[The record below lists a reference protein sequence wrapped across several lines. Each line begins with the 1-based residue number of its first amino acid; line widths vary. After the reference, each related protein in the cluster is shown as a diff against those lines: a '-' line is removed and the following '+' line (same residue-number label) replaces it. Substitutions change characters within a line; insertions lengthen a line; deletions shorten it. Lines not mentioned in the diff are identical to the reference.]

1 MLLLKN
7 LIIVKKKDATLTLR
21 WQKPHTL
28 LVCGFY
34 LICTR
39 FRMPPLTIFTAPV
52 IPDIENNELRQ
63 QLQQVIDLKTKPLGA
78 LGRLEALA
86 LQLGMIQETTT
97 PQIHQP
103 QIRVFAADHGL
114 TKHGTSAFPSAV
126 TAQMVYNFLQG
137 GAAIN
142 VLARQHNIEL
152 KVVDAGVDA
161 DFSNSPFKD
170 HPQLLDHKV
179 RHGSRDALTEPAM
192 TEAECLA
199 ALEGGINVVKN
210 MAGNLL
216 IVGEMGI
223 GNTSAAS
230 LLLARLGD
238 LSIADCIGRGTG
250 LDDAGLQ
257 HKASILTQVLEHHS
271 EAQAPLEVLATL
283 GGLEIAMMAG
293 ALMQAA
299 SERRIL
305 LIDGFIASSAL
316 LVAERLA
323 PGVAQFAIF
332 AHHSVEPGHTHLL
345 KLLDAE
351 PLLNMG
357 MRLGEGSGAALA
369 FPLLQ
374 SACAIINEMA
384 SFSDAG
390 ISEQSK

>member
-1 MLLLKN
+1 MN
-7 LIIVKKKDATLTLR
+7 TFIA
-21 WQKPHTL
+21 P
-28 LVCGFY
+28 
-34 LICTR
+34 
-39 FRMPPLTIFTAPV
+39 TIAN
-52 IPDIENNELRQ
+52 IENNELRQ
-63 QLQQVIDLKTKPLGA
+63 QLQQIVDQKTKPLGA
-78 LGRLEALA
+78 LGRLETLA
-86 LQLGMIQETTT
+86 VQLGLIQGTTT
-97 PQIHQP
+97 PHIEQP

-114 TKHGTSAFPSAV
+114 TKHGTSAYPSAV
-126 TAQMVYNFLQG
+126 TAQMVVNFLQG

-142 VLARQHNIEL
+142 VLARQHHMEL

-161 DFSNSPFKD
+161 DFANSPFKD
-170 HPQLLDHKV
+170 HAQLLDYKV

-192 TEAECLA
+192 TAEECLA
-199 ALEGGINVVKN
+199 ALENGMDVVKN

-230 LLLARLGD
+230 LLLAKLGD
-238 LSIADCIGRGTG
+238 IPLDECIGRGTG
-250 LDDAGLQ
+250 LDDAGLK
-257 HKASILTQVLEHHS
+257 HKASILTQILARHS
-271 EAQAPLEVLATL
+271 EAQTPFDILAAL

-299 SERRIL
+299 SEHRIL

-316 LVAERLA
+316 LAAERLA
-323 PGVAQFAIF
+323 PGVAQYAIF

-345 KLLDAE
+345 KLLNAE

-369 FPLLQ
+369 YPLLQ

-384 SFSDAG
+384 SFNDAG
-390 ISEQSK
+390 ISGQNS

>member
-1 MLLLKN
+1 MN
-7 LIIVKKKDATLTLR
+7 TFIA
-21 WQKPHTL
+21 P
-28 LVCGFY
+28 
-34 LICTR
+34 
-39 FRMPPLTIFTAPV
+39 TIAN
-52 IPDIENNELRQ
+52 IENNELYQ
-63 QLQQVIDLKTKPLGA
+63 QLQQIVDQKTKPLGA
-78 LGRLEALA
+78 LGRLETLA
-86 LQLGMIQETTT
+86 VQLGLIQGTTT
-97 PQIHQP
+97 PQITQP

-114 TKHGTSAFPSAV
+114 TKHGTSAYPSAV

-142 VLARQHNIEL
+142 VLARQHDIEL

-161 DFSNSPFKD
+161 DFANSPFKD
-170 HPQLLDHKV
+170 HAQLLDYKV
-179 RHGSRDALTEPAM
+179 RHRSRDALSEPAM
-192 TEAECLA
+192 TVEECLA
-199 ALEGGINVVKN
+199 ALENGMDVVKS

-238 LSIADCIGRGTG
+238 IPLDECIGRGTG
-250 LDDAGLQ
+250 LDDAGLK
-257 HKASILTQVLEHHS
+257 HKASILTQVLARHS
-271 EAQAPLEVLATL
+271 EAQTPFDILAAL

-323 PGVAQFAIF
+323 PGVAQYAVF

-345 KLLDAE
+345 KLLNAE

-369 FPLLQ
+369 YPLLQ

-384 SFSDAG
+384 SFNDAG
-390 ISEQSK
+390 ISGQNS

>member
-1 MLLLKN
+1 M
-7 LIIVKKKDATLTLR
+7 
-21 WQKPHTL
+21 
-28 LVCGFY
+28 
-34 LICTR
+34 
-39 FRMPPLTIFTAPV
+39 TIFTAPT
-52 IPDIENNELRQ
+52 ITNIENDELRL
-63 QLQQVIDLKTKPLGA
+63 QLQQIIDLKTKPLGA
-78 LGRLEALA
+78 LGRIEALA
-86 LQLGMIQETTT
+86 VQLGMIQGTIT
-97 PQIHQP
+97 PHIEQA

-126 TAQMVYNFLQG
+126 TAQMVHNFLQG

-152 KVVDAGVDA
+152 KVVDAGVDT
-161 DFSNSPFKD
+161 DFAP
-170 HPQLLDHKV
+170 HPKLLDYKV

-192 TEAECLA
+192 TETECLV
-199 ALEGGINVVKN
+199 ALENGMKVVKN
-210 MAGNLL
+210 LAGNLL

-238 LSIADCIGRGTG
+238 VPLADCIGRGTG
-250 LDDAGLQ
+250 LDDAGLE
-257 HKASILTQVLEHHS
+257 HKTDILTQVLERHQQ
-271 EAQAPLEVLATL
+271 AQAPFDVLAAL

-293 ALMQAA
+293 ALIQAA

-323 PGVAQFAIF
+323 PGVAQYAVF
-332 AHHSVEPGHTHLL
+332 AHHSVEPGHAHLL
-345 KLLDAE
+345 KSLNAE

-369 FPLLQ
+369 YPLLQ

-390 ISEQSK
+390 ISEQNN

>member
-1 MLLLKN
+1 MN
-7 LIIVKKKDATLTLR
+7 TLNTFIA
-21 WQKPHTL
+21 P
-28 LVCGFY
+28 
-34 LICTR
+34 
-39 FRMPPLTIFTAPV
+39 TIAN
-52 IPDIENNELRQ
+52 IENNELYQ
-63 QLQQVIDLKTKPLGA
+63 QLQQIVDQKTKPLGA
-78 LGRLEALA
+78 LGRLETLA
-86 LQLGMIQETTT
+86 VHLGMIQGTTT
-97 PQIHQP
+97 PQITQP

-114 TKHGTSAFPSAV
+114 TKHGTSAYPSAV

-142 VLARQHNIEL
+142 VLARQHHMEL
-152 KVVDAGVDA
+152 KVVDAGVNA
-161 DFSNSPFKD
+161 DFANSPFKD
-170 HPQLLDHKV
+170 HAQLLDYKV
-179 RHGSRDALTEPAM
+179 RHGSRDALSEPAM
-192 TEAECLA
+192 TAEECLA
-199 ALEGGINVVKN
+199 ALENGMDVVKN

-230 LLLARLGD
+230 LLLAKLGD
-238 LSIADCIGRGTG
+238 IPINACIGRGTG
-250 LDDAGLQ
+250 LGDAGLK
-257 HKASILTQVLEHHS
+257 HKASILTQVLARHS
-271 EAQAPLEVLATL
+271 EAQTPFDILAAL

-316 LVAERLA
+316 LAAERLA
-323 PGVAQFAIF
+323 PGVAQYAVF

-345 KLLDAE
+345 KLLNAE

-369 FPLLQ
+369 YPLLQ

-384 SFSDAG
+384 SFNDAG
-390 ISEQSK
+390 ISGQNS

>member
-1 MLLLKN
+1 MTTF
-7 LIIVKKKDATLTLR
+7 I
-21 WQKPHTL
+21 
-28 LVCGFY
+28 
-34 LICTR
+34 
-39 FRMPPLTIFTAPV
+39 APV
-52 IPDIENNELRQ
+52 IPSIENNELRE
-63 QLQQVIDLKTKPLGA
+63 QLQQIIDLKTKPLGA

-86 LQLGMIQETTT
+86 LQLGMIQGTTS
-97 PQIHQP
+97 PHINQP

-126 TAQMVYNFLQG
+126 TAQMVYNFLSG

-142 VLARQHNIEL
+142 VLARQHSIEL
-152 KVVDAGVDA
+152 KVVDAGVDV
-161 DFSNSPFKD
+161 DFAKSPFKD
-170 HPQLLDHKV
+170 HTQLIDYKV

-192 TEAECLA
+192 TEQECLA
-199 ALEGGINVVKN
+199 ALGNGMKVVKD
-210 MAGNLL
+210 MVGNLL

-230 LLLARLGD
+230 LLLAKLGD

-257 HKASILTQVLEHHS
+257 HKSNILMQVLARHS
-271 EAQAPLEVLATL
+271 EAQAPLEVLASL

-293 ALMQAA
+293 ALIQAA

-323 PGVAQFAIF
+323 PGVAQYAIF
-332 AHHSVEPGHTHLL
+332 AHHSVEPGHAPLL
-345 KLLDAE
+345 KLLNAE
-351 PLLNMG
+351 PLLDMG

-369 FPLLQ
+369 YPLLQ

>member
-1 MLLLKN
+1 MN
-7 LIIVKKKDATLTLR
+7 TFIA
-21 WQKPHTL
+21 P
-28 LVCGFY
+28 
-34 LICTR
+34 
-39 FRMPPLTIFTAPV
+39 TIAN
-52 IPDIENNELRQ
+52 IENNELYQ
-63 QLQQVIDLKTKPLGA
+63 QLQQIVDQKTKPLGA
-78 LGRLEALA
+78 LGRLETLA
-86 LQLGMIQETTT
+86 VHLGMIQGTTT
-97 PQIHQP
+97 PQITQP

-114 TKHGTSAFPSAV
+114 TKHGTSAYPSAV
-126 TAQMVYNFLQG
+126 TAQMVVNFLQG

-142 VLARQHNIEL
+142 VLARQHHMEL

-161 DFSNSPFKD
+161 DFANSPFKD
-170 HPQLLDHKV
+170 HAQLLDYKV
-179 RHGSRDALTEPAM
+179 RHGSRDALSEPAM
-192 TEAECLA
+192 TAEECLA
-199 ALEGGINVVKN
+199 ALENGMDVVKN

-238 LSIADCIGRGTG
+238 IPLDECIGRGTG
-250 LDDAGLQ
+250 LDDAGLK
-257 HKASILTQVLEHHS
+257 HKASILTQVLARHS
-271 EAQAPLEVLATL
+271 EAQTPFDILAAL

-323 PGVAQFAIF
+323 PGVAQYAVF

-345 KLLDAE
+345 KLLNAE

-369 FPLLQ
+369 YPLLQ

-384 SFSDAG
+384 SFNDAG
-390 ISEQSK
+390 ISGQNS

>member
-1 MLLLKN
+1 M
-7 LIIVKKKDATLTLR
+7 TT
-21 WQKPHTL
+21 
-28 LVCGFY
+28 
-34 LICTR
+34 
-39 FRMPPLTIFTAPV
+39 FTAPT
-52 IPDIENNELRQ
+52 IANIENNDLRQ
-63 QLQQVIDLKTKPLGA
+63 QLQQIIDLKTKPLGA
-78 LGRLEALA
+78 LGRLETLA
-86 LQLGMIQETTT
+86 LQLGMIQGTLT
-97 PQIHQP
+97 PNITQP

-114 TKHGTSAFPSAV
+114 TKHGTSAYPSAV

-152 KVVDAGVDA
+152 RVVDTGVDA
-161 DFSNSPFKD
+161 DFASSPFKD
-170 HPQLLDHKV
+170 HPQLLDYKV

-192 TEAECLA
+192 TEQECLA
-199 ALEGGINVVKN
+199 ALENGMNVVKD
-210 MAGNLL
+210 MVGNLL

-230 LLLARLGD
+230 LLLARLGNVA
-238 LSIADCIGRGTG
+238 IADCIGRGTG

-257 HKASILTQVLEHHS
+257 HKTDILTQVLARHS
-271 EAQAPLEVLATL
+271 EVQAPFDILAAL

-293 ALMQAA
+293 ALIQAA

-316 LVAERLA
+316 LAAERLA
-323 PGVAQFAIF
+323 PGVAQYAIF
-332 AHHSVEPGHTHLL
+332 AHHSVEPGHAHLL
-345 KLLDAE
+345 KLLNAE

-369 FPLLQ
+369 YPLLQ

-384 SFSDAG
+384 SFSEAG
-390 ISEQSK
+390 ISEQNN

>member
-1 MLLLKN
+1 M
-7 LIIVKKKDATLTLR
+7 
-21 WQKPHTL
+21 
-28 LVCGFY
+28 VCLNTF
-34 LICTR
+34 IA
-39 FRMPPLTIFTAPV
+39 PTIAN
-52 IPDIENNELRQ
+52 IENNELYQ
-63 QLQQVIDLKTKPLGA
+63 QLQQIVDQKTKPLGA
-78 LGRLEALA
+78 LGRLETLA
-86 LQLGMIQETTT
+86 VHLGMIQGTTT
-97 PQIHQP
+97 PQITQP

-114 TKHGTSAFPSAV
+114 TKHGTSAYPSAV

-142 VLARQHNIEL
+142 VLARQHGIEL

-161 DFSNSPFKD
+161 DFANSPFKD
-170 HPQLLDHKV
+170 HAQLLDYKV
-179 RHGSRDALTEPAM
+179 RHGSRDALSEPAM
-192 TEAECLA
+192 TAEECLA
-199 ALEGGINVVKN
+199 ALENGMDVVKN

-238 LSIADCIGRGTG
+238 IPLDECIGRGTG
-250 LDDAGLQ
+250 LDDAGLK
-257 HKASILTQVLEHHS
+257 HKVSILTQVLVRHS
-271 EAQAPLEVLATL
+271 EAQAPFDILAAL

-316 LVAERLA
+316 LAAERLA
-323 PGVAQFAIF
+323 PGVVQYAVF

-345 KLLDAE
+345 KLLNAE

-369 FPLLQ
+369 YPLLQ

-384 SFSDAG
+384 SFNDAG
-390 ISEQSK
+390 ISGQNS

>member
-1 MLLLKN
+1 MN
-7 LIIVKKKDATLTLR
+7 TFIA
-21 WQKPHTL
+21 P
-28 LVCGFY
+28 
-34 LICTR
+34 
-39 FRMPPLTIFTAPV
+39 TIAN
-52 IPDIENNELRQ
+52 IENNELYQ
-63 QLQQVIDLKTKPLGA
+63 QLQQIVDQKTKPLGA
-78 LGRLEALA
+78 LGRLETLA
-86 LQLGMIQETTT
+86 VQLGLIQGTTT
-97 PQIHQP
+97 PHIEQP

-114 TKHGTSAFPSAV
+114 TKHGTSAYPSAV

-142 VLARQHNIEL
+142 VLARQHDIEL

-161 DFSNSPFKD
+161 DFANSPFKD
-170 HPQLLDHKV
+170 HAQLLDYKV
-179 RHGSRDALTEPAM
+179 RHGSRDALSEPAM
-192 TEAECLA
+192 TAEECLA
-199 ALEGGINVVKN
+199 ALENGMDVVKN

-238 LSIADCIGRGTG
+238 IPLDECIGRGTG
-250 LDDAGLQ
+250 LDDAGLK
-257 HKASILTQVLEHHS
+257 HKASILTQVLARHS
-271 EAQAPLEVLATL
+271 EAQTPFDILAAL

-316 LVAERLA
+316 LAAERLA
-323 PGVAQFAIF
+323 PGVAQYAVF

-345 KLLDAE
+345 KLLNAE

-369 FPLLQ
+369 YPLLQ

-384 SFSDAG
+384 SFNDAG
-390 ISEQSK
+390 ISGQNS

>member
-1 MLLLKN
+1 MN
-7 LIIVKKKDATLTLR
+7 TFIA
-21 WQKPHTL
+21 P
-28 LVCGFY
+28 
-34 LICTR
+34 
-39 FRMPPLTIFTAPV
+39 TIAN
-52 IPDIENNELRQ
+52 IENNELYQ
-63 QLQQVIDLKTKPLGA
+63 QLQQIVDQKTKPLGA
-78 LGRLEALA
+78 LGRLETLA
-86 LQLGMIQETTT
+86 VHLGMIQGTTT
-97 PQIHQP
+97 PQITQP

-114 TKHGTSAFPSAV
+114 TKHGTSAYPSAV

-142 VLARQHNIEL
+142 VLARQHGIEL

-161 DFSNSPFKD
+161 DFANSPFKD
-170 HPQLLDHKV
+170 HAQLLDYKV
-179 RHGSRDALTEPAM
+179 RHGSRDALSERAM
-192 TEAECLA
+192 TAEECLA
-199 ALEGGINVVKN
+199 ALENGMDVVKN

-216 IVGEMGI
+216 VVGEMGI

-238 LSIADCIGRGTG
+238 IPLDECIGRGTG
-250 LDDAGLQ
+250 LGDAGLK
-257 HKASILTQVLEHHS
+257 HKASILTQVLARHS
-271 EAQAPLEVLATL
+271 EAQTPFDILAAL

-316 LVAERLA
+316 LAAERLA
-323 PGVAQFAIF
+323 PGVAQYAVF

-345 KLLDAE
+345 KLLNAE

-369 FPLLQ
+369 YPLLQ

-384 SFSDAG
+384 SFNDAG
-390 ISEQSK
+390 ISGQNS

>member
-1 MLLLKN
+1 M
-7 LIIVKKKDATLTLR
+7 TT
-21 WQKPHTL
+21 
-28 LVCGFY
+28 
-34 LICTR
+34 
-39 FRMPPLTIFTAPV
+39 FTAPS
-52 IPDIENNELRQ
+52 IPNIENNELRQ
-63 QLQQVIDLKTKPLGA
+63 QLEQIIDQKTKPLGA
-78 LGRLEALA
+78 LGRLETLA
-86 LQLGMIQETTT
+86 MQLGMIQGTTT
-97 PQIHQP
+97 PHINQP

-114 TKHGTSAFPSAV
+114 TKHGTSAYPSAV

-161 DFSNSPFKD
+161 DFANSPFKD
-170 HPQLLDHKV
+170 HAQLLDYKV

-192 TEAECLA
+192 SAAECLA
-199 ALEGGINVVKN
+199 ALESGMKVVEN
-210 MAGNLL
+210 LEGNLL

-238 LSIADCIGRGTG
+238 TPINDCIGRGTG

-257 HKASILTQVLEHHS
+257 HKATILTQVLARHS
-271 EAQAPLEVLATL
+271 EAKAPFDVLAAL

-293 ALMQAA
+293 ALIQAA

-316 LVAERLA
+316 LAAERLA
-323 PGVAQFAIF
+323 PGVAQYAVF
-332 AHHSVEPGHTHLL
+332 AHHSVEPGHAHLL

-369 FPLLQ
+369 YPLLQ

-384 SFSDAG
+384 SFNDAG
-390 ISEQSK
+390 ISGQNS

>member
-1 MLLLKN
+1 MN
-7 LIIVKKKDATLTLR
+7 TFIA
-21 WQKPHTL
+21 P
-28 LVCGFY
+28 
-34 LICTR
+34 
-39 FRMPPLTIFTAPV
+39 TIAN
-52 IPDIENNELRQ
+52 IENNELYQ
-63 QLQQVIDLKTKPLGA
+63 QLQQIVDQKTKPLGA
-78 LGRLEALA
+78 LGRLETLA
-86 LQLGMIQETTT
+86 VQLGLIQGTTT
-97 PQIHQP
+97 PHIEQP

-114 TKHGTSAFPSAV
+114 TKHGTSAYPSAV

-142 VLARQHNIEL
+142 VLARQHDIEL

-161 DFSNSPFKD
+161 DFANSPFKD
-170 HPQLLDHKV
+170 HAQLLDYKV
-179 RHGSRDALTEPAM
+179 RHGSRDALSEPAM
-192 TEAECLA
+192 TAEECLA
-199 ALEGGINVVKN
+199 ALENGMDVVKS

-238 LSIADCIGRGTG
+238 IPLDECIGRGTG
-250 LDDAGLQ
+250 LDDAGLK
-257 HKASILTQVLEHHS
+257 HKASILTQVLARHS
-271 EAQAPLEVLATL
+271 EAQTPFDILAAL

-323 PGVAQFAIF
+323 PGVAQYAVF

-345 KLLDAE
+345 KLLNAE

-369 FPLLQ
+369 YPLLQ

-384 SFSDAG
+384 SFNDAG
-390 ISEQSK
+390 ISGQNS

>member
-1 MLLLKN
+1 MN
-7 LIIVKKKDATLTLR
+7 TFIA
-21 WQKPHTL
+21 P
-28 LVCGFY
+28 
-34 LICTR
+34 
-39 FRMPPLTIFTAPV
+39 TIAN
-52 IPDIENNELRQ
+52 IENNELYQ
-63 QLQQVIDLKTKPLGA
+63 QLQQIVDQKTKPLGA
-78 LGRLEALA
+78 LGRLETLA
-86 LQLGMIQETTT
+86 VQLGLIQGTTT
-97 PQIHQP
+97 PQITQP

-114 TKHGTSAFPSAV
+114 TKHGTSAYPSAV
-126 TAQMVYNFLQG
+126 TAQMVVNFLQG

-142 VLARQHNIEL
+142 ILARQHHMEL

-170 HPQLLDHKV
+170 HAQLLDYKV
-179 RHGSRDALTEPAM
+179 RHGSRDALSEPAM
-192 TEAECLA
+192 TAEECLA
-199 ALEGGINVVKN
+199 ALENGMDVVKN

-238 LSIADCIGRGTG
+238 IPLDECIGRGTG
-250 LDDAGLQ
+250 LDDAGLK
-257 HKASILTQVLEHHS
+257 HKASILTQVLARHS
-271 EAQAPLEVLATL
+271 EAQTPFDILAAL

-316 LVAERLA
+316 LAAERLA
-323 PGVAQFAIF
+323 PGVAQYAVF

-345 KLLDAE
+345 KLLNAE

-369 FPLLQ
+369 YPLLQ

-384 SFSDAG
+384 SFNDAG
-390 ISEQSK
+390 ISGQNS

>member
-1 MLLLKN
+1 M
-7 LIIVKKKDATLTLR
+7 TT
-21 WQKPHTL
+21 
-28 LVCGFY
+28 
-34 LICTR
+34 
-39 FRMPPLTIFTAPV
+39 FTAPT
-52 IPDIENNELRQ
+52 IANTENNELRQ
-63 QLQQVIDLKTKPLGA
+63 QLQQIIDLKTKPLGA
-78 LGRLEALA
+78 LGRLETLA
-86 LQLGMIQETTT
+86 LQLGMIQGTTT
-97 PQIHQP
+97 PHIEQP

-114 TKHGTSAFPSAV
+114 TKHGTSAYPSAV
-126 TAQMVYNFLQG
+126 TAQMVSNFLQG

-161 DFSNSPFKD
+161 DFANSPFKD
-170 HPQLLDHKV
+170 HPQLLDYKV
-179 RHGSRDALTEPAM
+179 RRGSRDALTEAAM

-199 ALEGGINVVKN
+199 ALKN
-210 MAGNLL
+210 GMKVAEDLAGNLL

-238 LSIADCIGRGTG
+238 VPVADCIGRGTG

-257 HKASILTQVLEHHS
+257 HKTDILTQVLVRHN
-271 EAQAPLEVLATL
+271 EAQSPLDALAAL

-293 ALMQAA
+293 ALIQAA

-323 PGVAQFAIF
+323 PGVAQYAIF
-332 AHHSVEPGHTHLL
+332 AHHSVEPGHAHLL
-345 KLLDAE
+345 KLLNAE

-369 FPLLQ
+369 YPLLQ

-390 ISEQSK
+390 ISEQNS

>member
-1 MLLLKN
+1 MN
-7 LIIVKKKDATLTLR
+7 TFIA
-21 WQKPHTL
+21 P
-28 LVCGFY
+28 
-34 LICTR
+34 
-39 FRMPPLTIFTAPV
+39 TIAN
-52 IPDIENNELRQ
+52 IENNELYQ
-63 QLQQVIDLKTKPLGA
+63 QLQQIVDQKTKPLGA
-78 LGRLEALA
+78 LGRLETLA
-86 LQLGMIQETTT
+86 VQLGLIQGTTT
-97 PQIHQP
+97 PHIEQP

-114 TKHGTSAFPSAV
+114 TKHGTSAYPSAV

-142 VLARQHNIEL
+142 VLARQHHMEL

-161 DFSNSPFKD
+161 DFANSPFKD
-170 HPQLLDHKV
+170 HAQLLDYKV
-179 RHGSRDALTEPAM
+179 RHRSRDALSEPAM
-192 TEAECLA
+192 TAEECLA
-199 ALEGGINVVKN
+199 ALENGMKVVEN
-210 MAGNLL
+210 SVGYLL
-216 IVGEMGI
+216 VVGEMGI

-238 LSIADCIGRGTG
+238 IPLDECIGRGTG
-250 LDDAGLQ
+250 LDDAGLK
-257 HKASILTQVLEHHS
+257 HKASILTQVLARHS
-271 EAQAPLEVLATL
+271 EAQTPFDILAAL

-323 PGVAQFAIF
+323 PGVAQYAVF

-345 KLLDAE
+345 KLLNAE

-369 FPLLQ
+369 YPLLQ

-384 SFSDAG
+384 SFNDAG
-390 ISEQSK
+390 ISGQNS

>member
-1 MLLLKN
+1 M
-7 LIIVKKKDATLTLR
+7 
-21 WQKPHTL
+21 
-28 LVCGFY
+28 VCLNTF
-34 LICTR
+34 IA
-39 FRMPPLTIFTAPV
+39 PTIAN
-52 IPDIENNELRQ
+52 IENNELCQ
-63 QLQQVIDLKTKPLGA
+63 QLQQIVDQKTKPLGA
-78 LGRLEALA
+78 LGRLETLA
-86 LQLGMIQETTT
+86 VHLGMIQGTTT
-97 PQIHQP
+97 PQITQP

-114 TKHGTSAFPSAV
+114 TKHGTSAYPSAV

-142 VLARQHNIEL
+142 VLARQHHMEL

-161 DFSNSPFKD
+161 DFANSPFKD
-170 HPQLLDHKV
+170 HAQLLDYKV
-179 RHGSRDALTEPAM
+179 RHGSRDALTEPAI
-192 TEAECLA
+192 TAEECLA
-199 ALEGGINVVKN
+199 ALENGMDVVKN

-230 LLLARLGD
+230 LLLAKLGD
-238 LSIADCIGRGTG
+238 IPIDACIGRGTG

-257 HKASILTQVLEHHS
+257 HKASILTQVLARHS
-271 EAQAPLEVLATL
+271 EAQTPFDILAAL

-316 LVAERLA
+316 LAAERLA
-323 PGVAQFAIF
+323 PGVAQYAIF

-345 KLLDAE
+345 KLLNAE

-369 FPLLQ
+369 YPLLQ

-384 SFSDAG
+384 SFNDAG
-390 ISEQSK
+390 ISGQNS

>member
-1 MLLLKN
+1 MTTF
-7 LIIVKKKDATLTLR
+7 TL
-21 WQKPHTL
+21 P
-28 LVCGFY
+28 
-34 LICTR
+34 
-39 FRMPPLTIFTAPV
+39 TIAN
-52 IPDIENNELRQ
+52 IENNDLRQ
-63 QLQQVIDLKTKPLGA
+63 QLQQIIDLKTKPLGA
-78 LGRLEALA
+78 LGRLESLA
-86 LQLGMIQETTT
+86 LQIGMIQGTTR
-97 PQIHQP
+97 PQIYQP

-114 TKHGTSAFPSAV
+114 TKHGTSAYPSAV

-142 VLARQHNIEL
+142 VLARQHDIEL

-161 DFSNSPFKD
+161 DFANSPFKD
-170 HPQLLDHKV
+170 HPQLLDYKV

-192 TEAECLA
+192 TAEECLA
-199 ALEGGINVVKN
+199 ALENGMKVVKGL
-210 MAGNLL
+210 AGNLL

-230 LLLARLGD
+230 LLLARLGEV
-238 LSIADCIGRGTG
+238 SITDCIGRGTG

-257 HKASILTQVLEHHS
+257 HKTTILTQVLQRHKN
-271 EAQAPLEVLATL
+271 AQTPLEVLAAL

-293 ALMQAA
+293 ALIQAA

-316 LVAERLA
+316 LAAEHLA
-323 PGVAQFAIF
+323 PGVAQYAIF
-332 AHHSVEPGHTHLL
+332 AHHSVEPGHAHLL
-345 KLLDAE
+345 KLLNAE

-369 FPLLQ
+369 YPLLQ

-390 ISEQSK
+390 ISEQNS

>member
-1 MLLLKN
+1 MN
-7 LIIVKKKDATLTLR
+7 TFIA
-21 WQKPHTL
+21 P
-28 LVCGFY
+28 
-34 LICTR
+34 
-39 FRMPPLTIFTAPV
+39 TIAN
-52 IPDIENNELRQ
+52 IENNELYQ
-63 QLQQVIDLKTKPLGA
+63 QLQQIVDQKTKPLGA
-78 LGRLEALA
+78 LGRLETLA
-86 LQLGMIQETTT
+86 VHLGMIQGTTT
-97 PQIHQP
+97 PQITQP

-114 TKHGTSAFPSAV
+114 TKHGTSAYPSAV

-142 VLARQHNIEL
+142 VLARQHGIEL

-161 DFSNSPFKD
+161 DFANSPFKD
-170 HPQLLDHKV
+170 HAQLLDYKV
-179 RHGSRDALTEPAM
+179 RHGSRDALSEPAM
-192 TEAECLA
+192 TAEECLA
-199 ALEGGINVVKN
+199 ALENGMDVVKN

-230 LLLARLGD
+230 LLLAKLGD
-238 LSIADCIGRGTG
+238 IPINACIGRGTG
-250 LDDAGLQ
+250 LGDAGLK
-257 HKASILTQVLEHHS
+257 HKASILTQVLARHS
-271 EAQAPLEVLATL
+271 EAQTPFDILAAL

-316 LVAERLA
+316 LAAERLA
-323 PGVAQFAIF
+323 PGVAQYAVF

-345 KLLDAE
+345 KLLNAE

-369 FPLLQ
+369 YPLLQ

-384 SFSDAG
+384 SFNDAG
-390 ISEQSK
+390 ISGQNS

>member
-1 MLLLKN
+1 M
-7 LIIVKKKDATLTLR
+7 
-21 WQKPHTL
+21 
-28 LVCGFY
+28 
-34 LICTR
+34 
-39 FRMPPLTIFTAPV
+39 TIFTAPV
-52 IPDIENNELRQ
+52 IPNIENNELRQ
-63 QLQQVIDLKTKPLGA
+63 QLQQIIDLKTKPLGA
-78 LGRLEALA
+78 LGRLEELA
-86 LQLGMIQETTT
+86 LQLGMIQGTVT
-97 PQIHQP
+97 PKIEQP

-114 TKHGTSAFPSAV
+114 TKHGISAFPSAV
-126 TAQMVYNFLQG
+126 TAQMVYNFLSG

-161 DFSNSPFKD
+161 DFANSPFKD
-170 HPQLLDHKV
+170 HPQLLDYKV
-179 RHGSRDALTEPAM
+179 SRGSRDALTEAAM
-192 TEAECLA
+192 TETECLA
-199 ALEGGINVVKN
+199 ALENGINVVKN

-250 LDDAGLQ
+250 LDDAGLE
-257 HKASILTQVLEHHS
+257 HKTNILTQVLERHS
-271 EAQAPLEVLATL
+271 EVQAPLEVLAAL

-293 ALMQAA
+293 ALIQAA

-323 PGVAQFAIF
+323 PGVAQYAIF
-332 AHHSVEPGHTHLL
+332 AHHSVEPGHAHLL
-345 KLLDAE
+345 KLLNAE

-369 FPLLQ
+369 YPILQ

>member
-1 MLLLKN
+1 M
-7 LIIVKKKDATLTLR
+7 IALT
-21 WQKPHTL
+21 T
-28 LVCGFY
+28 
-34 LICTR
+34 
-39 FRMPPLTIFTAPV
+39 FTAPT
-52 IPDIENNELRQ
+52 IANIENNNLRQ
-63 QLQQVIDLKTKPLGA
+63 QLQQIIDLKTKPLGA
-78 LGRLEALA
+78 LGRLETLA
-86 LQLGMIQETTT
+86 LQLGMIQGTLT
-97 PQIHQP
+97 PNITQP

-114 TKHGTSAFPSAV
+114 TKHGTSAFPSSV

-161 DFSNSPFKD
+161 DFASSPFKD
-170 HPQLLDHKV
+170 HPQLLDYKV

-192 TEAECLA
+192 TEQECLA
-199 ALEGGINVVKN
+199 ALENGMNVVKD
-210 MAGNLL
+210 MVGNLL

-230 LLLARLGD
+230 LLLARLGNVA
-238 LSIADCIGRGTG
+238 IADCIGRGTG

-257 HKASILTQVLEHHS
+257 HKTDILTQVLARHS
-271 EAQAPLEVLATL
+271 EVQAPFDILAAL

-293 ALMQAA
+293 ALIQAA

-316 LVAERLA
+316 LAAERLA
-323 PGVAQFAIF
+323 PGVAQYAIF
-332 AHHSVEPGHTHLL
+332 AHHSVEPGHAHLL
-345 KLLDAE
+345 KLLNAE

-369 FPLLQ
+369 YPLLQ

-384 SFSDAG
+384 SFSEAG
-390 ISEQSK
+390 ISEQNN